1 MRKLN
6 NSGYLL
12 ITEFEGYSAKP
23 YLCSAK
29 VPTIGYG
36 NTYYTDGKRV
46 TMLDKEIN
54 KQQAFEMFKVIADRF
69 ASKVSNLVKTPLN
82 QNQFNSCVSLAYNI
96 GMANFMNSTLLK
108 LVNKN
113 HNDILI
119 GLEFKKWNKVNKK
132 VVAGLTRRRNYESDI
147 YFS

>member
-1 MRKLN
+1 MKLN
-6 NSGYLL
+6 SDGYLL

-36 NTYYTDGKRV
+36 NTYYSNGKRV
-46 TMLDKEIN
+46 TLLDKEIN
-54 KQQAFEMFKVIADRF
+54 KQQAFDMFKLIADRF

-82 QNQFNSCVSLAYNI
+82 QNQFNACVSLAYNI

-119 GLEFKKWNKVNKK
+119 ELEFKKWNKVNKK
-132 VVAGLTRRRNYESDI
+132 EVAGLTKRRKYESDI

>member
-1 MRKLN
+1 MKLN
-6 NSGYLL
+6 NAGYLL

-36 NTYYTDGKRV
+36 NTYYSNGKRV
-46 TMLDKEIN
+46 TLLDKETT
-54 KQQAFEMFKVIADRF
+54 KVQAFEMFKTIADRF

-82 QNQFNSCVSLAYNI
+82 QNQFNACVSLAYNI

-132 VVAGLTRRRNYESDI
+132 EVAGLTKRRKYESDI

>member
-1 MRKLN
+1 MKLN
-6 NSGYLL
+6 NNGYLL
-12 ITEFEGYSAKP
+12 ICEFEGLSLKP
-23 YLCSAK
+23 YLCPAK
-29 VPTIGYG
+29 IPTIGYG
-36 NTYYTDGKRV
+36 NTYYSNGKRV
-46 TMLDKEIN
+46 TLLDKEIN

-69 ASKVSNLVKTPLN
+69 ASKVSKLVTSPLN
-82 QNQFNSCVSLAYNI
+82 QNQFNACVSLAYNV
-96 GMANFMNSTLLK
+96 GMGNFQSSTLLK

-132 VVAGLTRRRNYESDI
+132 EVAGLTRRRNYEADI

>member
-1 MRKLN
+1 MKLN

-12 ITEFEGYSAKP
+12 IIEFEGYSSKP
-23 YLCSAK
+23 YLCPAK
-29 VPTIGYG
+29 IPTIGYG
-36 NTYYTDGKRV
+36 NTYYPDNKRV
-46 TMLDKEIN
+46 TLLDKEIN
-54 KQQAFEMFKVIADRF
+54 KQQAFEMFKLIADKF

-82 QNQFNSCVSLAYNI
+82 QNKFNALVSLSYNI
-96 GMANFMNSTLLK
+96 GIANFMNSTILK

-119 GLEFKKWNKVNKK
+119 GLEFKRWNKVNKK
-132 VVAGLTRRRNYESDI
+132 EVAGLTRRRLYESKV

>member
-1 MRKLN
+1 MKLS

-36 NTYYTDGKRV
+36 NTYYSNGKRV
-46 TMLDKEIN
+46 TMLDKEIT
-54 KQQAFEMFKVIADRF
+54 KVQAFEMFKTIADRF

-82 QNQFNSCVSLAYNI
+82 QNQFNACVSLAYNI
-96 GMANFMNSTLLK
+96 GTGNFASSTILK
-108 LVNKN
+108 KVNKN
-113 HNDILI
+113 HNDSTIA
-119 GLEFKKWNKVNKK
+119 LEFKKWNKVNKK
-132 VVAGLTRRRNYESDI
+132 EVAGLTKRRKYESDI

>member
-1 MRKLN
+1 MKLN

-12 ITEFEGYSAKP
+12 ITEFEGYSSKP

-36 NTYYTDGKRV
+36 NTYYPDNKRV
-46 TMLDKEIN
+46 TLLDKEIT
-54 KQQAFEMFKVIADRF
+54 KVQAFEMFKAIADKF
-69 ASKVSNLVKTPLN
+69 AIKVSQLVKTPLN
-82 QNQFNSCVSLAYNI
+82 QNQFNACVSLAYNI
-96 GMANFMNSTLLK
+96 GTGNFASSTLLK

-132 VVAGLTRRRNYESDI
+132 EVAGLTRRRNYESDI
-147 YFS
+147 YFT

>member
-36 NTYYTDGKRV
+36 NTYYSDGKRV

>member
-1 MRKLN
+1 MKLN
-6 NSGYLL
+6 NAGYLL
-12 ITEFEGYSAKP
+12 ITEFEGYSANP

-36 NTYYTDGKRV
+36 NTYYADGKRV
-46 TMLDKEIN
+46 TMLDKEIT

-119 GLEFKKWNKVNKK
+119 GLEFKRWNKVNKK
-132 VVAGLTRRRNYESDI
+132 VVAGLTRRRNYEADI

>member
-1 MRKLN
+1 MKLN
-6 NSGYLL
+6 NNGYLL

-29 VPTIGYG
+29 IPTIGYG
-36 NTYYTDGKRV
+36 NTYYSDGKRV

-82 QNQFNSCVSLAYNI
+82 QNQFNACVSLAYNI

-119 GLEFKKWNKVNKK
+119 GLEFKRWNKVNKK
-132 VVAGLTRRRNYESDI
+132 EVAGLTRRRNYEADI

>member
-1 MRKLN
+1 MKLN
-6 NSGYLL
+6 NAGYLL
-12 ITEFEGYSAKP
+12 ITEFEGYSSKP
-23 YLCSAK
+23 YLCPAK
-29 VPTIGYG
+29 IPTIGYG
-36 NTYYTDGKRV
+36 NTYYPDGKRV
-46 TMLDKEIN
+46 TLLDKEIN
-54 KQQAFEMFKVIADRF
+54 KQVAFEMFKSIADRF
-69 ASKVSNLVKTPLN
+69 ADRVSKLVKTPLN
-82 QNQFNSCVSLAYNI
+82 QNQFNACVSLAYNI

>member
-1 MRKLN
+1 MKLN

-12 ITEFEGYSAKP
+12 ITEFEGYSANP

-29 VPTIGYG
+29 IPTIGYG

>member
-1 MRKLN
+1 MKLN
-6 NSGYLL
+6 NNGYLL
-12 ITEFEGYSAKP
+12 ICEFEGLSLKP
-23 YLCSAK
+23 YLCPAK
-29 VPTIGYG
+29 IPTIGYG
-36 NTYYTDGKRV
+36 NCYYPDGKRV

-54 KQQAFEMFKVIADRF
+54 KQQAFDMFKSIADRF

-82 QNQFNSCVSLAYNI
+82 QNQFNALVSLSYNI

-132 VVAGLTRRRNYESDI
+132 VVAGLTRRRNYEADI

>member
-1 MRKLN
+1 MKLN
-6 NSGYLL
+6 SDGYLL

-36 NTYYTDGKRV
+36 NTYYSNGKRV
-46 TMLDKEIN
+46 TLLDKEIN
-54 KQQAFEMFKVIADRF
+54 KQQAFDMFKLIADRF

-82 QNQFNSCVSLAYNI
+82 QNQFNACVSLAYNI

-132 VVAGLTRRRNYESDI
+132 EVAGLTKRRKYESDI